1 MQYVVLH
8 RLINSHISS
17 TSLNVT
23 ECCIVRCNKRSNV
36 GLGLSASEVF
46 YHIQGHLHKLPT
58 SLHL

>member
-23 ECCIVRCNKRSNV
+23 EGCIVRCNQGNKGNSV
-36 GLGLSASEVF
+36 GIGLF
-46 YHIQGHLHKLPT
+46 YHISGRLHKLPT